1 MNGLYFVAEL
11 KAAEAGCLEE
21 WLRFNDL
28 VDVRAVLPSWAE
40 NVAGLCLGYEFTT
53 QWVGDGRSVVACR
66 LDDGPG
72 PYLVITSDKA
82 EMLNALGLAAA
93 GGEGSP

>member
-40 NVAGLCLGYEFTT
+40 NVAGLCWATSSPRSGWGT
-53 QWVGDGRSVVACR
+53 GGR
-66 LDDGPG
+66 
-72 PYLVITSDKA
+72 
-82 EMLNALGLAAA
+82 
-93 GGEGSP
+93 